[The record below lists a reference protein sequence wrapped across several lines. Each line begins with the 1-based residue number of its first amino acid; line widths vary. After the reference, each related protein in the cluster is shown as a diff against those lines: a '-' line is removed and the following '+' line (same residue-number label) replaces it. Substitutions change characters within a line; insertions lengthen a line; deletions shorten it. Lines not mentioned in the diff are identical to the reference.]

1 MLKKVNSY
9 LKSNYNSI
17 IIFIAILFIIAP
29 VILSKNLS
37 NLDEIWNYN
46 FSRNIA
52 NGLIPYKDFNIIT
65 TPLLPIIGG
74 VILKLFSNELI
85 IMRFLSILL
94 NSCIFFM
101 VYKILK
107 KLKVNNFYCL
117 FFSFLLF
124 FILKDYICF
133 DYNFAILFLLLI
145 LIYLELNNYDINSN
159 KNYLYYFFIGLI
171 CGSCI
176 LLKQSTGIIIAVA
189 SIFYPILFIKNKND
203 LKIYLKFTAIK
214 TIGILLPIILLFIY
228 LIINNAFYDFI
239 DYTILGMKT
248 FNNYIS
254 YSSLLNSDNLIIK
267 MLSIFMPVFILIS
280 GFYILIKK
288 ERFLYSF
295 FFYSLASLI
304 VIYPISDKIHFLIG
318 IFPFII
324 LFGYLL
330 FKIIKFMAKKL
341 NNKIKYFLYEFIKC
355 MLILL
360 SIIYLIFSCILIKN
374 YLNNPEKN
382 HNINNYKNIPISNNL
397 INKINTIDNYILS
410 QNNGVY
416 ILDAEAAIYMIP
428 INKYNKD
435 FDMFNKGNFGSKGEI
450 GQIEKI
456 NNLKNGDK
464 ILIKNNKYSLNWQTP
479 LEVINYIKNN
489 LNKIG
494 EISIFDIYEIR

>member
-1 MLKKVNSY
+1 M
-9 LKSNYNSI
+9 
-17 IIFIAILFIIAP
+17 
-29 VILSKNLS
+29 
-37 NLDEIWNYN
+37 
-46 FSRNIA
+46 
-52 NGLIPYKDFNIIT
+52 
-65 TPLLPIIGG
+65 
-74 VILKLFSNELI
+74 
-85 IMRFLSILL
+85 
-94 NSCIFFM
+94 
-101 VYKILK
+101 
-107 KLKVNNFYCL
+107 
-117 FFSFLLF
+117 
-124 FILKDYICF
+124 
-133 DYNFAILFLLLI
+133 
-145 LIYLELNNYDINSN
+145 
-159 KNYLYYFFIGLI
+159 
-171 CGSCI
+171 
-176 LLKQSTGIIIAVA
+176 
-189 SIFYPILFIKNKND
+189 
-203 LKIYLKFTAIK
+203 
-214 TIGILLPIILLFIY
+214 PIILLFIY

-267 MLSIFMPVFILIS
+267 MLSIFMPIFILIS

-324 LFGYLL
+324 LFSYLL
-330 FKIIKFMAKKL
+330 FKIIKFIAKKL

-374 YLNNPEKN
+374 YLNIPEKN
-382 HNINNYKNIPISNNL
+382 HNVNNYKNIPISNNL
-397 INKINTIDNYILS
+397 INKINSIDNYILS

-494 EISIFDIYEIR
+494 EISIFDIYEIK